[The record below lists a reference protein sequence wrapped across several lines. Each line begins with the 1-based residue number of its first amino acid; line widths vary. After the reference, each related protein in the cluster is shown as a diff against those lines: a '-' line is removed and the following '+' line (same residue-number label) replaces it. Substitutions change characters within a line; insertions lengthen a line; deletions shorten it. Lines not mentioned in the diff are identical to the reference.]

1 MSENPHFSSYNSI
14 TEAVIGFAQLARQ
27 EGWTAGVQETRE
39 ALLAAALGM
48 LDEQDAFRYALKAIF
63 CTSKEESERFD
74 ELFTSFW
81 GRRKGAVKSRT
92 TYRNQSNIQRRS
104 PGSLVW
110 MGQGKNGEE
119 EGREEGK
126 NVSGANKVE
135 RLRQTDFSKVKEMD
149 SELLEELALQLWK
162 QMSLRLKR
170 RLKASARRGR
180 IDLRQTIRASI
191 GYGGD
196 PLDLRRRKR
205 IPRRQRLAI
214 LLDVSG
220 SMDKYS
226 FFLLRFIWALR
237 AHFEQVE
244 AFLFSTNLVRITDYL
259 DSKDLGRTLELLTA
273 RAHNWSSGT
282 RIGECLQQF
291 NEQYARQALS
301 GSSTVIILSDGLD
314 TGEPELL
321 AAELARAR
329 RRARRLIWL
338 NPLKGMKGYE
348 PIARGMSA
356 ALPEIDV
363 FNSAHNL
370 NSLLE
375 LEKYLIHV

>member
-126 NVSGANKVE
+126 NVSGANKME

-244 AFLFSTNLVRITDYL
+244 AFLFSTNLVRITGYL
-259 DSKDLGRTLELLTA
+259 DSKDLGHTLELLTA

>member
-126 NVSGANKVE
+126 NVSGANKME

-329 RRARRLIWL
+329 QRARRLIWL